1 VDLHFTSVGRNS
13 KLLLNVPPTREGLF
27 QANDVAALRGYGDQV
42 RALYADDRIRK
53 ARASSRGVRR
63 LTDGNR
69 DTFWSPAG
77 RTGAAELVL
86 REPARCSVVCLEE
99 AIRFGQAVERYRVE
113 LRVGGSWSVV
123 ARGTTIGHRKLD
135 RFAPVTADA
144 ARIMIEAALDM
155 PRLARLSLF

>member
-1 VDLHFTSVGRNS
+1 MGCGRLGYAGQRNILAGLAYIPFRLDAWHDGVVGRRH
-13 KLLLNVPPTREGLF
+13 KE
-27 QANDVAALRGYGDQV
+27 DV
-42 RALYADDRIRK
+42 
-53 ARASSRGVRR
+53 
-63 LTDGNR
+63 
-69 DTFWSPAG
+69 
-77 RTGAAELVL
+77 AAELVL

-144 ARIMIEAALDM
+144 ARIVIEAALDV